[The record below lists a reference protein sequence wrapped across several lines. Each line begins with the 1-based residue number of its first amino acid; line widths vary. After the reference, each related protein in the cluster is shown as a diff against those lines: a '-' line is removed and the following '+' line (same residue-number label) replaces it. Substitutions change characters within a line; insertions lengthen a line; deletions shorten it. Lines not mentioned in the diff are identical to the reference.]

1 MSCKGGE
8 RCTTCMEEV
17 EVRRNAIK
25 THSIFAGIHGPALP
39 FLLLPWLSPVNIS
52 EDRIQPD
59 LGLKKEL

>member
-8 RCTTCMEEV
+8 RCTTCMEEGRG
-17 EVRRNAIK
+17 EAERHQNSLHLRRYSWSCAAI
-25 THSIFAGIHGPALP
+25 
-39 FLLLPWLSPVNIS
+39 LLPWLSPVNIS